1 MVSKYYVCVCV
12 FAIVLLGDS
21 IWPTA
26 QTLNFGCFYSSFVY
40 LYRVEF
46 ESKKVAKR
54 LGATLNNTP
63 ITNNKRSPNYGD
75 LWNVRYLKGF
85 KWSHLTEKVA
95 YERRVREHKLRIEMM
110 QAKKEHSEYKSLVE
124 RGKVMDYI
132 EERRNKRKSSGTGD
146 NEKEK
151 NNNKKKKHFRQNKPL
166 DESSAKVK
174 PVKSAVL
181 SSLVG

>member
-1 MVSKYYVCVCV
+1 M
-12 FAIVLLGDS
+12 
-21 IWPTA
+21 
-26 QTLNFGCFYSSFVY
+26 
-40 LYRVEF
+40 
-46 ESKKVAKR
+46 
-54 LGATLNNTP
+54 NNTP

-166 DESSAKVK
+166 DESSANVK